1 MCGCCRIAMSRP
13 TGNIVTRSTV
23 AVPGLGIACER
34 TSYVYS
40 PLTNIVERVGTQG
53 APYGSTNALRT
64 ITAFY
69 PTEVGAAGSAARAGK
84 VKSIRRENGRFWLD
98 LDPLWRIGATAA
110 RLTSLAES
118 RGSRLRGLAQRCR
131 LR

>member
-40 PLTNIVERVGTQG
+40 PLTNIVERVGSQG
-53 APYGSTNALRT
+53 ASYGSTNVLRT
-64 ITAFY
+64 VTAFY
-69 PTEVGAAGSAARAGK
+69 PAVANDVRSGLVA
-84 VKSIRRENGRFWLD
+84 SIRYEDGKLD
-98 LDPLWRIGATAA
+98 VYDYA
-110 RLTSLAES
+110 LTSNLWVETVTHLHEQS
-118 RGSRLRGLAQRCR
+118 PESRLRQDNA
-131 LR
+131 

>member
-69 PTEVGAAGSAARAGK
+69 PTEVAAGSAARAGK

-118 RGSRLRGLAQRCR
+118 RGSRLRGLAQSCR